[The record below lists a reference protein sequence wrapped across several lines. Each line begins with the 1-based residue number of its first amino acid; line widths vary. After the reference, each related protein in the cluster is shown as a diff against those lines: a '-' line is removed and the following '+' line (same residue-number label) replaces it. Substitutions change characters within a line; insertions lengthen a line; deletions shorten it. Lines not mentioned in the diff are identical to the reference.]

1 MPAGLK
7 LDGSVGEG
15 KNKRGRSGHN
25 RTAYPQYY
33 IITPPLVDLTLD
45 PWFVERRLVGR
56 ARNRSSPDDEEDEE
70 EEEEEEEEEAKKKL
84 KSGGWTILGMAR
96 RRSKE
101 EEVDVQY
108 LDFGTPPLEG

>member
-15 KNKRGRSGHN
+15 KKKGDQ
-25 RTAYPQYY
+25 TA
-33 IITPPLVDLTLD
+33 PPLVDLTLD

-70 EEEEEEEEEAKKKL
+70 EEEEEAEEAKKKV
-84 KSGGWTILGMAR
+84 KSGGGP
-96 RRSKE
+96 
-101 EEVDVQY
+101 Y
-108 LDFGTPPLEG
+108 